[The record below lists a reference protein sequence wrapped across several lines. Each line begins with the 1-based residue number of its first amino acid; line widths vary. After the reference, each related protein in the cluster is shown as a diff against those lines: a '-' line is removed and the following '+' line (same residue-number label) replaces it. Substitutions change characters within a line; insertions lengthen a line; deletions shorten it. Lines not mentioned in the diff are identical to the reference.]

1 MFPFGKILGCEEKF
15 NQSNADISKMKRN
28 RHYKRI
34 TISYELSFVFQA
46 QKKKMIVTAL
56 NHLRTQIPFR
66 VLSLFVE
73 STWVCPWS
81 RVLHQRIICL
91 ICVSHW
97 KLKEYHFCLRKTEIG
112 IVWCIPVSPVH
123 FNTGDQTRIVL
134 GQVRSRYDRTSNPR
148 LFSYNLVG
156 LWLWENL
163 LLKKKKKMI
172 RCREPYTVFS
182 DDTPKMDS

>member
-1 MFPFGKILGCEEKF
+1 MQTLVKWREIG
-15 NQSNADISKMKRN
+15 
-28 RHYKRI
+28 
-34 TISYELSFVFQA
+34 TISVSQFHMNFHLSFKHR
-46 QKKKMIVTAL
+46 KKKMIVTAL
-56 NHLRTQIPFR
+56 NHLRTHIPFR
-66 VLSLFVE
+66 VLSLIVE